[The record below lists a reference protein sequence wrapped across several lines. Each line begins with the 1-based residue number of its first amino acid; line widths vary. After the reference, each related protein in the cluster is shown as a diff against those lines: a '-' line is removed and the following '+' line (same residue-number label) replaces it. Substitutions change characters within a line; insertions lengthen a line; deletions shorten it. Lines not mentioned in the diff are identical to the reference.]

1 MDDGIKY
8 YPLTHPQ
15 KGIWY
20 TEKLYPGTSI
30 GTISATLRLKD
41 DVDYSILEKAI
52 NIFIEKNDGTRLR
65 FTEIDNE
72 PMQYVSDYKYV
83 RLNFYDFSKN
93 GIEKLYK
100 WDEEQTRQ
108 PFNLFDNDLFY
119 FALIKIDDRDGGFL
133 VKMHHLVSD
142 AWTMSIVGN
151 SIVEYYYSL
160 KNSTTIEAENKPTYL
175 DYIIKEDE
183 YRKSNRFE
191 IDKQYWNE
199 KLDNWSEVT
208 SLKVRKTN
216 ELTTR
221 ARRKTFLIPKKL
233 TSRIREYCSEK
244 GFSEYVLF
252 FAALSMYINRVTA
265 KEDIILGTTLLNRS
279 NMKDKNTVGM
289 FTSAAVPTRIII
301 RDEMNFRTFVEYIS
315 KEMMGLMRHQRYPY
329 DLMAK
334 RVREQNRVSGAIFD
348 IVLSFQNS
356 KFTNVDD
363 NAGKYATRW
372 HFSGHQIESLL
383 ININDRDND
392 GRLIVDYDYLT
403 DLFYATEI
411 EFIHQHIINLLW
423 HALDNPE
430 KSISRLEMLSEQEK
444 HKILHD
450 FNNTKT
456 CFPDNKTLQQLFE
469 EQAEKTPDNTAVI
482 FNNKKLTYRE
492 LNDKANSLAVTLRLN
507 GLKPDEIAGIMTYRS
522 LEMVVGI
529 FGIIKAG
536 GAYMP
541 IDPQYPENRIKYMIE
556 DSGAKLLLTQE
567 SLTDNMSIDCRIINL
582 DEENA
587 YSYCRGN
594 IENINKPKD
603 LAYIIYTSGSTSRP
617 KGVMIEHIS
626 AINRL
631 NWMQKKYPIG
641 NDSCILQKTPYTF
654 DVSVWELFWWSFTGA
669 SVCMLEPG
677 GEKDPELIISTVEK
691 YKVTTMHFVPS
702 MLNMFLQ
709 YLEEQANI
717 SRLSSLRQVFSSG
730 EALSIQH
737 VKKFNNLLNL
747 TNGTELYNLYG
758 PTEAT
763 VDVSY
768 FDCSPEVR
776 LNLVPIGKPID
787 NIKLYIL
794 DKNMNLLPA
803 GIPGE
808 LFIGG
813 VGVARGYLNKPELT
827 DDRFIENPFVPGEKI
842 YKTGD
847 LTRWFSKGDIE
858 YLGRMDFQIKIRG
871 FRIELGEIENRILA
885 YPGVFDAVVVGRSGN
900 NDSKYL
906 CAYFSGENG
915 ISVEELKL
923 HLSKELP
930 EYMVPKYIIR
940 LEKLPISSNGKVNR
954 KALPEHEIS
963 TDTDI
968 EYIAPYD
975 EIERKLTS
983 VCSEILKIEKLGIN
997 ENLFDL
1003 GGDSLMVIDI
1013 LTRIYKYNW
1022 GLSAADF
1029 YKYKTVGELSQK
1041 IRGTLKCESE
1051 ANRLDIVS
1059 INTNDEA
1066 SFSCKAPVKLKKVL
1080 LTGATGFLGIHIL
1093 SDLLENTDAVV
1104 YCLVRAKNLISAQER
1119 FIKLLRYYFGN
1130 KYSDLVTKRIQILNG
1145 DITFDRFGLSKNEF
1159 RKLSENIDTVIHS
1172 AALVKYFGDYSEFK
1186 NVNIEGTNRII
1197 DFCKQNRKV
1206 MVHISTLA
1214 VAGSYLIGY
1223 SGENVR
1229 FNENSFYIGQNYT
1242 ENVYVRSKFEA
1253 ENLVLGAMKQGLE
1266 AIIFRM
1272 GNLTGRYSDG
1282 YFQPNINENAFYNT
1296 IKSIYQLGVIPMN
1309 ILDQDVEFTPVEY
1322 ASRAVIQ
1329 ILNAEVN
1336 RSRIFHIINH
1346 KELKLG
1352 YILEIFRQLCINV
1365 RVVGSRE
1372 FSQYIEEIAEDR
1384 AKVSKLYGIIADI
1397 SSTRELNYKTIVETD
1412 SQITEELLSLIGF
1425 EWPEINRDY
1434 IFKIIK
1440 FMDSTGFLSSGDIWV
1455 NEYEAEYQ
1463 MKGPV

>member
-1 MDDGIKY
+1 MDCDIKY
-8 YPLTHPQ
+8 YPLTNPQ

-72 PMQYVSDYKYV
+72 PMQYVSVYRYV
-83 RLNFYDFSKN
+83 KLNFFDFSKDS
-93 GIEKLYK
+93 IDKLYK
-100 WDEEQTRQ
+100 WDEEQTRR
-108 PFNLFDNDLFY
+108 PFNLIDSDLFY

-151 SIVEYYYSL
+151 SIVEYYYAL
-160 KNSTTIEAENKPTYL
+160 KNGTPVEAENKPTYL
-175 DYIIKEDE
+175 DYIIKENE
-183 YRKSNRFE
+183 YRDSNRFE
-191 IDKQYWNE
+191 IDKQYWKE
-199 KLDNWSEVT
+199 KLDTWSEVT

-216 ELTTR
+216 ELSTR

-233 TSRIREYCSEK
+233 TARIREFCSEK

-289 FTSAAVPTRIII
+289 FTSAAVPTRITI

-315 KEMMGLMRHQRYPY
+315 KEIMSLMRHQRYPY

-334 RVREQNRVSGAIFD
+334 QVREQNKVSSAIFD

-356 KFTNVDD
+356 KFTNVDS

-392 GRLIVDYDYLT
+392 GRLIIDYDYLS

-430 KSISRLEMLSEQEK
+430 KSISKLEMLSEKEK
-444 HKILHD
+444 SKILYE
-450 FNNTKT
+450 FNDTKAD
-456 CFPDNKTLQQLFE
+456 FPDDKTLQQLFE
-469 EQAEKTPDNTAVI
+469 EQAEKTPDNTAII
-482 FNNKKLTYRE
+482 FNDKKLTYRE
-492 LNDKANSLAVTLRLN
+492 LNDKANSLAVTLRLK
-507 GLKPDEIAGIMTYRS
+507 GLGPDKIAGIMMYRS
-522 LEMVVGI
+522 LEMVIGI

-541 IDPQYPENRIKYMIE
+541 IDPQYPEDRIKYMLE
-556 DSGAKLLLTQE
+556 DTGAELLLTQDA
-567 SLTDNMSIDCRIINL
+567 LTDNLSFESYIINL
-582 DEENA
+582 DDEDA
-587 YSYCRGN
+587 YSYCNGN

-617 KGVMIEHIS
+617 KGVMIEHRS
-626 AINRL
+626 VINRL
-631 NWMQKKYPIG
+631 SWMQKKYPIG
-641 NDSCILQKTPYTF
+641 NDSCILQKTPFTF
-654 DVSVWELFWWSFTGA
+654 DVSVWEMFWWSFTGA
-669 SVCMLEPG
+669 SVCMLDPG
-677 GEKDPELIISTVEK
+677 GEKDPELIIRAVER
-691 YKVTTMHFVPS
+691 YRVTTLHFVPS
-702 MLNMFLQ
+702 MLSIFLQ
-709 YLEEQANI
+709 YLEKKANI

-730 EALSIQH
+730 EALTIQQ
-737 VKKFNNLLNL
+737 VIKFNNLLNL

-768 FDCSPEVR
+768 FDCSPEVS

-794 DKNMNLLPA
+794 DKNMNLLPV

-827 DDRFIENPFVPGEKI
+827 TEKFIENQFVSGEKV

-847 LTRWFSKGDIE
+847 LARWFSKGDIE

-871 FRIELGEIENRILA
+871 FRIELGEIENRLLTH
-885 YPGVFDAVVVGRSGN
+885 PGVFDAVVVGRSGK

-906 CAYFSGENG
+906 CAYYSGEKDV
-915 ISVEELKL
+915 SVEDLKI

-930 EYMVPKYIIR
+930 EYMVPRYIVR
-940 LEKLPISSNGKVNR
+940 LEKLPLSSNGKVNR
-954 KALPEHEIS
+954 KALPEYDIATY
-963 TDTDI
+963 TDE
-968 EYIAPYD
+968 EYVAPSD
-975 EIERKLTS
+975 EIEKKLTS
-983 VCSEILKIEKLGIN
+983 VCSAILKIKKLGIN
-997 ENLFDL
+997 VNLFNL
-1003 GGDSLMVIDI
+1003 GVDSLMVIDI
-1013 LTRIYKYNW
+1013 LTRVYKFNW

-1029 YKYKTVGELSQK
+1029 YKYKTIGELSKK

-1059 INTNDEA
+1059 IDPNDEA
-1066 SFSCKAPVKLKKVL
+1066 SFSCTGSIKLDKVL
-1080 LTGATGFLGIHIL
+1080 LTGATGFFGIHIL

-1104 YCLVRAKNLISAQER
+1104 YCLVRAKNLISAQDR
-1119 FIKLLRYYFGN
+1119 FLKLLRYYFRN
-1130 KYSDLVTKRIQILNG
+1130 KYSNLIGIRIHILNG
-1145 DITFDRFGLSKNEF
+1145 DITNDKFGILKNEF
-1159 RKLSENIDTVIHS
+1159 RSLSKDIDTVIHS
-1172 AALVKYFGDYSEFK
+1172 AALVKYFGDYSEFE
-1186 NVNIEGTNRII
+1186 NVNIKGTNRLI
-1197 DFCKQNRKV
+1197 DFCRQNGKV
-1206 MVHISTLA
+1206 LVHISTLA
-1214 VAGSYLIGY
+1214 VAGSNLVGY
-1223 SGENVR
+1223 SGKNMR
-1229 FNENSFYIGQNYT
+1229 YNENSFFIGQNYT

-1253 ENLVLGAMKQGLE
+1253 ENLVLGAMKQGLK
-1266 AIIFRM
+1266 AMIFRM

-1282 YFQPNINENAFYNT
+1282 HFQPNMNENAFYNT
-1296 IKSIYQLGVIPMN
+1296 IKSIFQLGVIPMN
-1309 ILDQDVEFTPVEY
+1309 ILDQDVEFTPVDY
-1322 ASRAVIQ
+1322 ASRAVIK
-1329 ILNAEVN
+1329 ILNAEVKRN
-1336 RSRIFHIINH
+1336 RVFHIINH

-1352 YILEIFRQLCINV
+1352 RVLEIFRQLSINIKII
-1365 RVVGSRE
+1365 GSRE
-1372 FSQYIEEIAEDR
+1372 FSKYIERITEDR
-1384 AKVSKLYGIIADI
+1384 TKASILYGIVVDM
-1397 SSTRELNYKTIVETD
+1397 SKTKELNYKAIVETD
-1412 SQITEELLSLIGF
+1412 SEITRELLNVLDF
-1425 EWPEINRDY
+1425 EWSEINKNY
-1434 IFKIIK
+1434 VLKILK
-1440 FMDSTGFLSSGDIWV
+1440 FMEYTGFLSIEDI
-1455 NEYEAEYQ
+1455 
-1463 MKGPV
+1463 G